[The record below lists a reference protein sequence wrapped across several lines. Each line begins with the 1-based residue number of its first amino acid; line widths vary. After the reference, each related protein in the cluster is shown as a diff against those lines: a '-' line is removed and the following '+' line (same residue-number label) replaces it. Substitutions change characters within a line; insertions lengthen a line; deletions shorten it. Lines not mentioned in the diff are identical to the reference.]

1 MTAPLPAPLADSASA
16 TDPLPSP
23 SAVGESGPSVT
34 VLMTMYQAEKDLRG
48 SVESVLGQTWKD
60 FEFLILDDGSRDRS
74 VEIVRA
80 YDDPRIRLVANQV
93 NQGQT
98 ACLNQGLA
106 LARGNWI
113 ARQDADDLSDP
124 DRLRLQME
132 LARQR
137 PELALIGAQ
146 AWLADPAGR
155 FSGLLNVPRGPESLD
170 WAMLWENPVVHTAAL
185 FRRDA
190 ALELGGYDAAY
201 TICQDYDLWERFVQR
216 YPVANLA
223 RRLVTYRCSPDSL
236 QHRGRDR
243 ARQEVEAVLERV
255 IQRLLPGQPLGSE
268 ERELL
273 WAFRTGSLGGRVEA
287 FRDLYDRFWALY
299 SQRNPGI
306 SRRADFRKTRALH
319 AAKLARD
326 LCGMGLWKGAGAACR
341 ALALHPG
348 AILSLAADRVS
359 GPFVFP
365 K

>member
-1 MTAPLPAPLADSASA
+1 MTAPFPVPTANPAPVAGA
-16 TDPLPSP
+16 
-23 SAVGESGPSVT
+23 GPSVT
-34 VLMTMYQAEKDLRG
+34 VLMTMYQAEKDLRA
-48 SVESVLGQTWKD
+48 SLDSVLAQTWRD

-80 YDDPRIRLVANQV
+80 YRDPRIRLVANPV

-98 ACLNQGLA
+98 ACLNQGLS
-106 LARGNWI
+106 LARGEWI
-113 ARQDADDLSDP
+113 ARQDADDLSHP
-124 DRLRLQME
+124 DRLQLQME

-137 PELALIGAQ
+137 PELALVGAQ

-155 FSGLLNVPRGPESLD
+155 FAGLLNVPCGPESLS

-201 TICQDYDLWERFVQR
+201 TICQDYDLWERIVR
-216 YPVANLA
+216 RHPAANLA

-243 ARQEVEAVLERV
+243 ARDEVERVLERV
-255 IQRLLPGQPLGSE
+255 LRRLLPGQPLGAE

-273 WAFRTGSLGGRVEA
+273 WAFRTGALGGRVDA
-287 FRDLYDRFWALY
+287 FRDLYTRFWTLY
-299 SQRNPGI
+299 AGLNPGV
-306 SRRADFRKTRALH
+306 AALEDFRRTRALH
-319 AAKLARD
+319 GAKLARD
-326 LCGMGLWKGAGAACR
+326 LCGVGAWKGAMAACR

-348 AILSLAADRVS
+348 AILSLAADRIS
-359 GPFVFP
+359 GPFVFSR
-365 K
+365 